1 MKDDIGPIDCNIT
14 AEIRREIENIN
25 KSIPIDDIVSL
36 NVDLIHRWYDHQ
48 DCQAEKTRI
57 NILIE
62 NKRKFFFLQM
72 IKLID
77 T

>member
-1 MKDDIGPIDCNIT
+1 VKDDIGPIDCNIT

>member
-57 NILIE
+57 N
-62 NKRKFFFLQM
+62 FY
-72 IKLID
+72 
-77 T
+77 